1 MYTSLMYIV
10 DCDVL
15 MNRTQVYLTDDE
27 QKALRALVKHTGRSQ
42 SELIRAAVDHFIEM
56 SQQEHRGAV
65 LREAAGLWAGSAD
78 RSDFSALR
86 AEFDRIEPGEG

>member
-1 MYTSLMYIV
+1 
-10 DCDVL
+10 

-27 QKALRALVKHTGRSQ
+27 QKALRALARDTGRSQ
-42 SELIRAAVDHFIEM
+42 SELIRAAVDRFIEM

-78 RSDFSALR
+78 RPDFSALR
-86 AEFDRIEPGEG
+86 AEFDRVEPGEG

>member
-1 MYTSLMYIV
+1 MYIV